1 VVWRKE
7 LRADSGGAGEF
18 RGGLGVTVEIGPRHA
33 APYLLL
39 AMFER
44 VENVAQGRAGGGV
57 GAAGRVY
64 LGSGAALRG
73 KGLQRIPPDH
83 RLILDTPGGGGY
95 GDPRKRARQDVRND
109 IALGFLSAARAASDH
124 GEVS

>member
-1 VVWRKE
+1 MTARCQ
-7 LRADSGGAGEF
+7 
-18 RGGLGVTVEIGPRHA
+18 
-33 APYLLL
+33 
-39 AMFER
+39 R

-57 GAAGRVY
+57 GAAGRVF

-73 KGLQRIPPDH
+73 KGLQCIPPDD
-83 RLILDTPGGGGY
+83 RLVLDTPGGGGY

-109 IALGFLSAARAASDH
+109 IALGFLSAARAASDY